1 MTPHTRRPR
10 RAGSALQLP
19 DRVSNQ
25 ATSELPPVRPAQC
38 ASRWKSRKAGERAL
52 RYIFFRQGFGEKNLR
67 RMIQFAK
74 AQGRK
79 ELCAKMLHI

>member
-1 MTPHTRRPR
+1 M
-10 RAGSALQLP
+10 
-19 DRVSNQ
+19 
-25 ATSELPPVRPAQC
+25 
-38 ASRWKSRKAGERAL
+38 